1 MRTPGA
7 PAGDVVIKNGKPF
20 DPAYNGKL
28 LDLDN
33 GISPHIQAE
42 RSIDTGGSRDF
53 VTIDLFIGRMGGF
66 Q

>member
-1 MRTPGA
+1 
-7 PAGDVVIKNGKPF
+7 VVIKNGKPF

-33 GISPHIQAE
+33 GISPHVQAE